1 MSDSLADSNTSRLPG
16 PPADGWQLY
25 ALLLISGA
33 SLVLAF
39 APFELFWLAPLILAL
54 LLWLLEGADARTA
67 ARRSAL
73 FGLGMFTAGTYWLY
87 ISLNILGGLWPPF
100 AALMMLAMIVANTA
114 FVVAAAY
121 LTARLSS
128 ANSNSTKDN
137 WLRAVVI
144 FPAAW
149 VLFEW
154 ARGWVLTGF
163 PFLSLGYGQVETPL
177 GALAPV
183 AGVYGVSWLTVLL
196 AGALYAAVRG
206 SWMNRIVVLLVV
218 AGLLAGLQSQNQR
231 RWTEDSGRDFNIGLV
246 QGAIPQELKWRAEQL
261 QPTLDLYL
269 QLSLQMQNRDLIVW
283 PEAAIPALPFE
294 VSDYAATVNEA
305 MSERGTQLFTGI
317 LSYDLERGEY
327 ANTLW
332 ALGAEQGLYKKRHLV
347 MFGEYFPLPGFARR
361 WLRVMNLPSENI
373 APGPRDQP
381 PLMANGV
388 AIAATICWELAFGA
402 EQLDFLPQAGLLV
415 NVSNDAW
422 FGDTIMPH
430 QHLQIGQMRARESG
444 RFLLRSTNT
453 GITAV
458 VDPLGRVTHR
468 IPQFEA
474 GVLEATVK
482 PHSGATPYVRA
493 GNWPVISLV
502 FLLLLASAAR
512 ARAGV
517 S

>member
-1 MSDSLADSNTSRLPG
+1 
-16 PPADGWQLY
+16 
-25 ALLLISGA
+25 
-33 SLVLAF
+33 
-39 APFELFWLAPLILAL
+39 
-54 LLWLLEGADARTA
+54 
-67 ARRSAL
+67 
-73 FGLGMFTAGTYWLY
+73 
-87 ISLNILGGLWPPF
+87 
-100 AALMMLAMIVANTA
+100 
-114 FVVAAAY
+114 
-121 LTARLSS
+121 
-128 ANSNSTKDN
+128 
-137 WLRAVVI
+137 
-144 FPAAW
+144 
-149 VLFEW
+149 
-154 ARGWVLTGF
+154 
-163 PFLSLGYGQVETPL
+163 
-177 GALAPV
+177 
-183 AGVYGVSWLTVLL
+183 
-196 AGALYAAVRG
+196 
-206 SWMNRIVVLLVV
+206 MNRIVVLLVA

-294 VSDYAATVNEA
+294 VSDYAAAVNEV

-317 LSYDLERGEY
+317 LNYDLERGEY

-482 PHSGATPYVRA
+482 PHLGATPYVRA

-502 FLLLLASAAR
+502 FLLLLASAVR

>member
-1 MSDSLADSNTSRLPG
+1 MNGAAVDSDCARLPG
-16 PPADGWQLY
+16 FLADRRALRV
-25 ALLLISGA
+25 LLLISGA
-33 SLVLAF
+33 LMVLAF
-39 APFELFWLAPLILAL
+39 APFDLPWLAPIFLAW
-54 LLWLLEGADARTA
+54 LLWLLDGVNPRVAA
-67 ARRSAL
+67 ARAAW

-87 ISLNILGGLWPPF
+87 ISLNVMGGLWPPF
-100 AALMMLAMIVANTA
+100 ALLMMMAMIVANTA
-114 FVVAAAY
+114 FVTAAGY
-121 LTARLSS
+121 VTAWLSESNAKRSS
-128 ANSNSTKDN
+128 AA
-137 WLRAVVI
+137 WLLSLVI

-163 PFLSLGYGQVETPL
+163 PFMSLGYGQVATPL
-177 GALAPV
+177 GAVAPV
-183 AGVYGVSWLTVLL
+183 AGLYGVSWLTVLL
-196 AGALYAAVRG
+196 SGLLYAAIRS
-206 SWMNRIVVLLVV
+206 SWAYRIVVLLVV
-218 AGLLAGLQSQNQR
+218 SALMAGLQSQNEY

-246 QGAIPQELKWRAEQL
+246 QGAVPQELKWQAEQL
-261 QPTLDLYL
+261 KPTLDLYL

-294 VSDYAATVNEA
+294 VSDYVAAVNEI
-305 MSERGTQLFTGI
+305 MTERGTQLFTGI
-317 LSYDLERGEY
+317 LNYDIERGEY

-347 MFGEYFPLPGFARR
+347 MFGEYFPLPDFARR

-373 APGPRDQP
+373 VPGQRDQR

-388 AIAATICWELAFGA
+388 PVAATICWELAFGA
-402 EQLDFLPQAGLLV
+402 EQLDFLPQAELLV

-444 RFLLRSTNT
+444 RYLLRSTNT

-458 VDPLGRVTHR
+458 VDPLGKVTHR

-474 GVLEATVK
+474 GVLEATVR
-482 PHSGATPYVRA
+482 PHSGATPYVRS
-493 GNWPVISLV
+493 GNWPIVSLMI
-502 FLLLLASAAR
+502 LLLMVSAAR

>member
-1 MSDSLADSNTSRLPG
+1 MNGSTADFDPARWPG
-16 PPADGWQLY
+16 PPADSRILKG
-25 ALLLISGA
+25 LLFAAGA

-39 APFELFWLAPLILAL
+39 APFEQPWLAPLILAL
-54 LLWLLEGADARTA
+54 LLWFLEGADPRTA
-67 ARRSAL
+67 TRRAFW

-87 ISLNILGGLWPPF
+87 ISLNIMGGLWPPF
-100 AALMMLAMIVANTA
+100 AVLMLLAMIVANTV
-114 FVVAAAY
+114 FVAATGY
-121 LTARLSS
+121 LTVRLIPAASMS
-128 ANSNSTKDN
+128 LKSVC
-137 WLRAVVI
+137 LRALVI

-183 AGVYGVSWLTVLL
+183 TGLYGVSWLTAIL
-196 AGALYAAVRG
+196 AGLLYTAIRG
-206 SWMNRIVVLLVV
+206 SWAHRIVVLVV
-218 AGLLAGLQSQNQR
+218 VTGLLAGLHSQNQR
-231 RWTEDSGRDFNIGLV
+231 SWTEDSGRDFNIGLV
-246 QGAIPQELKWRAEQL
+246 QGAIPQKLKWRAEQL
-261 QPTLDLYL
+261 KPTLDLYL
-269 QLSLQMQNRDLIVW
+269 NLSLEMQDRDLIVW

-294 VSDYAATVNEA
+294 VSEYAEVVSNV

-317 LSYDLERGEY
+317 LSYDLESGEY

-332 ALGAEQGLYKKRHLV
+332 ALGAEQGSYKKRHLV
-347 MFGEYFPLPGFARR
+347 MFGEYFPLPDFARR
-361 WLRVMNLPSENI
+361 WLRIMNLPSENI
-373 APGPRDQP
+373 TPGRRDQP

-388 AIAATICWELAFGA
+388 AVAATICWEVAFGA

-415 NVSNDAW
+415 NASNEAW

-444 RFLLRSTNT
+444 RYLLRSTNT

-474 GVLEATVK
+474 GVLEATVR
-482 PHSGATPYVRA
+482 PHTGATPYVRT
-493 GNWPVISLV
+493 GNWPVISLIFFV
-502 FLLLLASAAR
+502 LLVSAVR